1 MKGRL
6 LTAAEIAE
14 FTEHLVLEERSAA
27 TVEKY
32 ARDVRAFAA
41 YAPDGEITKETVIA
55 YKKHLQEI
63 YAVRSVN
70 SMLASLNCL
79 FNFLGWHD
87 LKVKTLKLQQQQVY
101 CPEEKE
107 LTKAEY
113 TQLCRAAMRKHN
125 ERLCLILQT
134 ICGTGIRVSEVRYIT
149 VEAALAGRA
158 TITLN
163 CDSPVTRQK
172 VTRRYK

>member
-32 ARDVRAFAA
+32 VRDVRVFAA

-70 SMLASLNCL
+70 SICARPGAYFTKTSYRQLSISRLRLSRA
-79 FNFLGWHD
+79 LGESIGVRFSTVMD
-87 LKVKTLKLQQQQVY
+87 L
-101 CPEEKE
+101 P
-107 LTKAEY
+107 
-113 TQLCRAAMRKHN
+113 
-125 ERLCLILQT
+125 
-134 ICGTGIRVSEVRYIT
+134 
-149 VEAALAGRA
+149 
-158 TITLN
+158 
-163 CDSPVTRQK
+163 
-172 VTRRYK
+172 

>member
-32 ARDVRAFAA
+32 VRDVRAFAA

-70 SMLASLNCL
+70 SIVIWICKRSIIYPVIFYWNVLNLSLL
-79 FNFLGWHD
+79 Q
-87 LKVKTLKLQQQQVY
+87 KL
-101 CPEEKE
+101 
-107 LTKAEY
+107 
-113 TQLCRAAMRKHN
+113 
-125 ERLCLILQT
+125 LI
-134 ICGTGIRVSEVRYIT
+134 C
-149 VEAALAGRA
+149 
-158 TITLN
+158 
-163 CDSPVTRQK
+163 
-172 VTRRYK
+172 